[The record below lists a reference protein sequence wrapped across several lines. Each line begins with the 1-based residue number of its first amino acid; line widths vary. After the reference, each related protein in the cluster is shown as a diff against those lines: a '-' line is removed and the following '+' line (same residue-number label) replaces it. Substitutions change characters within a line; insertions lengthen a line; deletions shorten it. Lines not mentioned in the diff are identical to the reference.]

1 MSGEVN
7 ALLHDNM
14 DRCRKTA
21 TLVLDRQEKTH
32 KFQGT
37 IASTNWMF

>member
-1 MSGEVN
+1 MSGEVS
-7 ALLHDNM
+7 ALMHDNM
-14 DRCRKTA
+14 DRYRKTA

-37 IASTNWMF
+37 IASSNWVF